1 MIRTLLPLA
10 AIGGLLI
17 ASSPVAFA
25 QGASTVSPGQSG
37 TTPATGTP
45 GAPGSAPRPEMRLG
59 HPEVR
64 QANCISIAAKRPQG
78 ARRELQVI
86 LLAI

>member
-37 TTPATGTP
+37 HLEVRLE
-45 GAPGSAPRPEMRLG
+45 RPEMHLG